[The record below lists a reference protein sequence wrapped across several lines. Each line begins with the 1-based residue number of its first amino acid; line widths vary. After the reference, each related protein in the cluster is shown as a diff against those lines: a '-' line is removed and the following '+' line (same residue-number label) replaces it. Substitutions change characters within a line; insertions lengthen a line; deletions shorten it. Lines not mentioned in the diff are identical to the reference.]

1 MTLSAKGAFLSKG
14 GDCIAEIE
22 RVQAD
27 EVQSEGLE
35 VQQGTRGFRC
45 EFYPVPETY
54 QRDMGRKTLRAD

>member
-1 MTLSAKGAFLSKG
+1 MSKG
-14 GDCIAEIE
+14 GDCVAEIE

-54 QRDMGRKTLRAD
+54 QRDVGRKTLRAD